1 MKECIEIKCQG
12 LGRSHLCF
20 DSQEMDLF
28 WFSKK
33 GERKKAEV
41 RKKKIEVMRE
51 KKEKERE
58 EFQRVV

>member
-1 MKECIEIKCQG
+1 MISILHVEPTTSEKYWVCGGERE
-12 LGRSHLCF
+12 R
-20 DSQEMDLF
+20 E
-28 WFSKK
+28 KK